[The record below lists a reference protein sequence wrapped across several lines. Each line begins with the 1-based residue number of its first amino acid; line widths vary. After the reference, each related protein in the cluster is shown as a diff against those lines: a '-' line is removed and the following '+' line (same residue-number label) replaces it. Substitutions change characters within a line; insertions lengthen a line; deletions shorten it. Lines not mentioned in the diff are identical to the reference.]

1 MVDDVLRYKR
11 LDGVQEA
18 LTTVAAAMYPSG
30 NQTAVLTGQLDRL
43 TVPVLVV
50 WGEQDLPERIDPD
63 RDAEL
68 LRGFD
73 LDPAALVET
82 FGGQSPEVG

>member
-1 MVDDVLRYKR
+1 VNIPKEMVVERIRARGHSDITKR
-11 LDGVQEA
+11 AE
-18 LTTVAAAMYPSG
+18 
-30 NQTAVLTGQLDRL
+30 R
-43 TVPVLVV
+43 
-50 WGEQDLPERIDPD
+50 DLPEKVDPD

-73 LDPAALVET
+73 VDPAELLDE

>member
-1 MVDDVLRYKR
+1 MNIPK
-11 LDGVQEA
+11 E
-18 LTTVAAAMYPSG
+18 
-30 NQTAVLTGQLDRL
+30 
-43 TVPVLVV
+43 LVV
-50 WGEQDLPERIDPD
+50 EQVRARGDAEATARAERELPEKVDPD

-73 LDPAALVET
+73 VDPASLVEG

>member
-1 MVDDVLRYKR
+1 MNIPKELLVSQVRAR
-11 LDGVQEA
+11 GEA
-18 LTTVAAAMYPSG
+18 DA
-30 NQTAVLTGQLDRL
+30 TARA
-43 TVPVLVV
+43 
-50 WGEQDLPERIDPD
+50 EQDLPEKIDPD

>member
-1 MVDDVLRYKR
+1 VNIPR
-11 LDGVQEA
+11 E
-18 LTTVAAAMYPSG
+18 
-30 NQTAVLTGQLDRL
+30 
-43 TVPVLVV
+43 LVV
-50 WGEQDLPERIDPD
+50 EQIRARGDAQVTARAERELPEKVDPD

-73 LDPAALVET
+73 VDPGSLAEG

>member
-1 MVDDVLRYKR
+1 MNIPK
-11 LDGVQEA
+11 E
-18 LTTVAAAMYPSG
+18 
-30 NQTAVLTGQLDRL
+30 
-43 TVPVLVV
+43 LVV
-50 WGEQDLPERIDPD
+50 EQVRARGDADATARAEQDLPEKIDPD

-82 FGGQSPEVG
+82 FSGQSPEVG